1 MISSNILH
9 RQFPSICSFHRK
21 HCKEGA
27 AVTAFC
33 PLCYSDATMKLWM
46 DTIRSNSQHL
56 NSTACEPGIT
66 LSIHTHFSIYSSQTT
81 NGTTRNLPKIVHGK
95 TPKKRRKREL
105 THCSSLPA
113 WCQRHSSPLHLPS
126 KVSTA
131 EVEKVEEDQREAAS
145 LHLSGMSGRDAGT
158 EGRIPTSNPYR
169 MELPFLPSPPCQW
182 WEPQHPPEKRRGTGH
197 HPCSPPL
204 HPLLQGAQ
212 CSQEPGSR
220 PAPHPQAPV
229 PPVLSVRPLNLLGP
243 QALLHSH

>member
-9 RQFPSICSFHRK
+9 RQFRSICSFHRK

-158 EGRIPTSNPYR
+158 EGRIPTQQPLQDGTAIPS
-169 MELPFLPSPPCQW
+169 LPSLPVMRAATPTR
-182 WEPQHPPEKRRGTGH
+182 EEEGDRTP
-197 HPCSPPL
+197 SLLSPL

>member
-27 AVTAFC
+27 AVTALC

-131 EVEKVEEDQREAAS
+131 EVEKVEEDQREAA
-145 LHLSGMSGRDAGT
+145 
-158 EGRIPTSNPYR
+158 PW
-169 MELPFLPSPPCQW
+169 W
-182 WEPQHPPEKRRGTGH
+182 WERLRAEEEGIRAWDGWMASLVKWTWIWANSRRWWGTG
-197 HPCSPPL
+197 
-204 HPLLQGAQ
+204 
-212 CSQEPGSR
+212 R
-220 PAPHPQAPV
+220 PV
-229 PPVLSVRPLNLLGP
+229 CCRP
-243 QALLHSH
+243 